1 MGILRG
7 CYYDI
12 KWYYTFYY
20 NNLNIRY
27 ERTCKYKCDTCFINY
42 SKTPFNTTY
51 IDYKS
56 LSPIS
61 S

>member
-7 CYYDI
+7 CYNDI

-27 ERTCKYKCDTCFINY
+27 ERTCKYKCDTCFIKLFKD
-42 SKTPFNTTY
+42 SF
-51 IDYKS
+51 
-56 LSPIS
+56 
-61 S
+61 